1 MALLYQLLATHLALQ
16 PALSGC
22 LTQSIPLNNASDGLG
37 TDDTLV
43 RKGPSPVYWIRAG
56 NCLQW
61 AQMGWSGV
69 QIPQSQG

>member
-1 MALLYQLLATHLALQ
+1 MALLYQLLPTHLALQ
-16 PALSGC
+16 PALSGR
-22 LTQSIPLNNASDGLG
+22 LTQSIPLNDASYSLS

-43 RKGPSPVYWIRAG
+43 RKGCSPVYWIRAG

-61 AQMGWSGV
+61 AQMGWTGV